1 MKRFALHGKTVV
13 ITGGARGLGLAIAR
27 EAARRGAKLGLLA
40 RSEDEL
46 SAARAELS
54 IAGTSVST
62 AVCDV
67 RNAEDVAKT
76 LAAFAHDLGPIDAL
90 FNVAGV
96 ISVGPLGAL
105 SLDDYRDAIETNF
118 LGAVYAIEAVR
129 PGMQARRSGRIVNIT
144 SLGGKVGIPHML
156 PYCASKYALIG
167 YSAALRSE
175 LQRDGV
181 RVVSIV
187 PGLMRTGSP
196 PHATFA
202 GQPRKEYVT
211 FALSDSLPFLSVDVK
226 YAARLIVD
234 ACERGTAEKIVGWQ
248 AKVAIAA
255 ATLAPRAVENVLGLV
270 NRFLPGPG
278 TGEHRSGFTSESR
291 ITQSFLTTLG
301 RRASVEQN
309 ELLEIPG
316 G

>member
-1 MKRFALHGKTVV
+1 MKRFALGGKTVV

-27 EAARRGAKLGLLA
+27 EAARRGARLGLLA

-46 SAARAELS
+46 RAARAEFA
-54 IAGTSVST
+54 IAGVTIST

-67 RNAEDVAKT
+67 RNADEISTT
-76 LAAFAHDLGPIDAL
+76 LASFARELGPIDAL

-105 SLDDYRDAIETNF
+105 TLDDYRDAIETNF

-129 PGMQARRSGRIVNIT
+129 PSMQARRAGRIVNIT

-167 YSAALRSE
+167 YSSALRAE
-175 LQRDGV
+175 LKRDGV

-196 PHATFA
+196 PQATFA
-202 GQPRKEYVT
+202 GQPRKEYAT

-226 YAARLIVD
+226 HAARLIVN

-248 AKVAIAA
+248 ANVAIAA
-255 ATLAPRAVENVLGLV
+255 ATIAPRAVENLLGFV

-278 TGEHRSGFTSESR
+278 NGEHRSGFASESPL
-291 ITQSFLTTLG
+291 TQSFLTTLG

-309 ELLEIPG
+309 ELLDLR
-316 G
+316 

>member
-1 MKRFALHGKTVV
+1 MHGKAVV
-13 ITGGARGLGLAIAR
+13 VTGGARGLGLAIAR
-27 EAARRGAKLGLLA
+27 EAAKRGAKLGLFA
-40 RSEDEL
+40 RSQDEL
-46 SAARAELS
+46 NAARAELTRG
-54 IAGTSVST
+54 GTTVST

-67 RNAEDVAKT
+67 RNADDVATT
-76 LAAFAHDLGPIDAL
+76 LAGFARDLGPIDAL

-105 SLDDYRDAIETNF
+105 TLDDYRDAIETNF

-129 PGMQARRSGRIVNIT
+129 PSMQARRSGRIVNIT

-167 YSAALRSE
+167 YSAALRAE
-175 LQRDGV
+175 LKRDGIG
-181 RVVSIV
+181 VVSIV

-255 ATLAPRAVENVLGLV
+255 ATAAPRAVENVLGFV

-278 TGEHRSGFTSESR
+278 NGEHRSGFASESGVTR
-291 ITQSFLTTLG
+291 SFLTALG
-301 RRASVEQN
+301 RRASFEQN
-309 ELLEIPG
+309 ELIDQPQA
-316 G
+316 

>member
-1 MKRFALHGKTVV
+1 MKRFALDGKTVA

-27 EAARRGAKLGLLA
+27 EAARRGAKLGLFA
-40 RSEDEL
+40 RSEEEL
-46 SAARAELS
+46 SAARAEFA
-54 IAGTSVST
+54 IAGVTVST

-67 RNAEDVAKT
+67 RNAADVATT
-76 LAAFAHDLGPIDAL
+76 LDSFARELGPIDAL

-96 ISVGPLGAL
+96 ISVGPVGAL

-129 PGMQARRSGRIVNIT
+129 PSMQARHSGRIVNIT

-167 YSAALRSE
+167 YSAALRAE
-175 LQRDGV
+175 LQRDGI
-181 RVVSIV
+181 RVVSII

-211 FALSDSLPFLSVDVK
+211 FALSDSLPFLSVDVR

-255 ATLAPRAVENVLGLV
+255 ATVAPRAVENVLGFV
-270 NRFLPGPG
+270 NRFVPGPG
-278 TGEHRSGFTSESR
+278 NGEHRSGFASESP
-291 ITQSFLTTLG
+291 ITQSFLTKLG
-301 RRASVEQN
+301 RNASAEQN
-309 ELLEIPG
+309 ELVDLPQV
-316 G
+316 

>member
-27 EAARRGAKLGLLA
+27 EAARRGAKLALLA
-40 RSEDEL
+40 RSEPEL
-46 SAARAELS
+46 NAARAELS
-54 IAGTSVST
+54 IGGTTVST

-67 RNAEDVAKT
+67 RDADDVAKT
-76 LAAFAHDLGPIDAL
+76 LATFARDLGPIDAL

-129 PGMQARRSGRIVNIT
+129 PSMQARRSGRIVNIT

-167 YSAALRSE
+167 YSAALRAE
-175 LQRDGV
+175 LKRDGIG
-181 RVVSIV
+181 VVSIV

-211 FALSDSLPFLSVDVK
+211 FALSDSLPFLSVDVRH
-226 YAARLIVD
+226 AARIIVE
-234 ACERGTAEKIVGWQ
+234 ASERGTAEKIVGWQ

-255 ATLAPRAVENVLGLV
+255 ATVAPRAVENVLGLV
-270 NRFLPGPG
+270 NRILPGPG
-278 TGEHRSGFTSESR
+278 NGEHRSGFASESP
-291 ITQSFLTTLG
+291 ITQSFLTGLG
-301 RRASVEQN
+301 RRASHEQN
-309 ELLEIPG
+309 ELLDPR
-316 G
+316 

>member
-1 MKRFALHGKTVV
+1 MHGKAVV
-13 ITGGARGLGLAIAR
+13 VTGGARGLGLAIAR
-27 EAARRGAKLGLLA
+27 EAAKRGAKLGLFA
-40 RSEDEL
+40 RSQDEL
-46 SAARAELS
+46 NAARAELTRG
-54 IAGTSVST
+54 GTTVST

-67 RNAEDVAKT
+67 RNADDVATT
-76 LAAFAHDLGPIDAL
+76 LAGFARDLGPIDAL

-105 SLDDYRDAIETNF
+105 TLDDYRDAIETNF

-129 PGMQARRSGRIVNIT
+129 PSMQARRSGRIVNIT

-167 YSAALRSE
+167 YSAALRAE
-175 LQRDGV
+175 LKRDGIG
-181 RVVSIV
+181 VVSIV

-255 ATLAPRAVENVLGLV
+255 ATAAPRAVENALGFV

-278 TGEHRSGFTSESR
+278 NGEHRSGFASESGVTR
-291 ITQSFLTTLG
+291 SFLTALG
-301 RRASVEQN
+301 RRASFEQN
-309 ELLEIPG
+309 ELIDQPQA
-316 G
+316 

>member
-1 MKRFALHGKTVV
+1 MKRFALDGKTVV

-40 RSEDEL
+40 RSAEEL
-46 SAARAELS
+46 RVAHAEFAT
-54 IAGTSVST
+54 AGVAVST

-67 RNAEDVAKT
+67 RDAAAVATT
-76 LAAFAHDLGPIDAL
+76 LGTFERELGPIDAL

-105 SLDDYRDAIETNF
+105 TLDDYRDAIETNF

-129 PGMQARRSGRIVNIT
+129 PSMQARRSGRIVNIT

-167 YSAALRSE
+167 YSSALRAE
-175 LQRDGV
+175 LKRDGIG
-181 RVVSIV
+181 VVSIV

-255 ATLAPRAVENVLGLV
+255 ATVAPRAVENVLGLV

-278 TGEHRSGFTSESR
+278 TGEHRSGFASESR
-291 ITQSFLTTLG
+291 VTQSFLTALG
-301 RRASVEQN
+301 RRATVEQN
-309 ELLEIPG
+309 ELVDIR
-316 G
+316 

>member
-1 MKRFALHGKTVV
+1 MKRFALDGKTVV

-40 RSEDEL
+40 RSAEEL
-46 SAARAELS
+46 RVAHAEFAT
-54 IAGTSVST
+54 AGVAVST

-67 RNAEDVAKT
+67 RDAAAVATT
-76 LAAFAHDLGPIDAL
+76 LGTFERELGPIDAL

-105 SLDDYRDAIETNF
+105 TLDDYRDAIETNF

-129 PGMQARRSGRIVNIT
+129 PSMQARRSGRIVNIT

-167 YSAALRSE
+167 YSSALRAE
-175 LQRDGV
+175 LKRDGIG
-181 RVVSIV
+181 VVSIV

-211 FALSDSLPFLSVDVK
+211 FALTDSLPFLSVDVK

-248 AKVAIAA
+248 AKLAIAA
-255 ATLAPRAVENVLGLV
+255 ATVTPRAVENVLGLV

-278 TGEHRSGFTSESR
+278 TGEHRSGFASESR
-291 ITQSFLTTLG
+291 VTQSFLTALG
-301 RRASVEQN
+301 RRATVEQN
-309 ELLEIPG
+309 ELVDIR
-316 G
+316 

>member
-27 EAARRGAKLGLLA
+27 EAARRGAKLALLA
-40 RSEDEL
+40 RSEPEL
-46 SAARAELS
+46 NAARAELS
-54 IAGTSVST
+54 IGGTTVST

-67 RNAEDVAKT
+67 RDADDVAKT
-76 LAAFAHDLGPIDAL
+76 LATFARDLGPIDAL

-129 PGMQARRSGRIVNIT
+129 PSMQARRSGRIVNIT

-167 YSAALRSE
+167 YSAALRAE
-175 LQRDGV
+175 LKRDGIG
-181 RVVSIV
+181 VVSIV

-211 FALSDSLPFLSVDVK
+211 FALSDSLPFLSVDVRH
-226 YAARLIVD
+226 AARMIVE

-255 ATLAPRAVENVLGLV
+255 TTIAPRAVENVLGLV
-270 NRFLPGPG
+270 NRILPGPAN
-278 TGEHRSGFTSESR
+278 GEHRSGFASESP
-291 ITQSFLTTLG
+291 ITQSFLTGLG
-301 RRASVEQN
+301 RRASHEQN
-309 ELLEIPG
+309 ELLDPR
-316 G
+316 

>member
-1 MKRFALHGKTVV
+1 MKRFGMKGKTAV

-40 RSEDEL
+40 RSAEEL
-46 SAARAELS
+46 RVAHAEFASA
-54 IAGTSVST
+54 GVPVST

-67 RNAEDVAKT
+67 RDAASVATT
-76 LAAFAHDLGPIDAL
+76 LETFARDLGPIDAL

-105 SLDDYRDAIETNF
+105 TLDDYRDAIETNF

-129 PGMQARRSGRIVNIT
+129 PSMQARHSGRIVNIT

-156 PYCASKYALIG
+156 PYCASKYALVG
-167 YSAALRSE
+167 YSAALRAE
-175 LQRDGV
+175 LKRDGIGV
-181 RVVSIV
+181 ISIV

-226 YAARLIVD
+226 HAARLIVD

-248 AKVAIAA
+248 AKAAIAA
-255 ATLAPRAVENVLGLV
+255 ATAAPRVVENVLGFV

-278 TGEHRSGFTSESR
+278 TGEHRSGFASESP

-301 RRASVEQN
+301 RRATVEQN
-309 ELLEIPG
+309 ELVDIR
-316 G
+316 

>member
-1 MKRFALHGKTVV
+1 
-13 ITGGARGLGLAIAR
+13 
-27 EAARRGAKLGLLA
+27 
-40 RSEDEL
+40 
-46 SAARAELS
+46 
-54 IAGTSVST
+54 
-62 AVCDV
+62 V

-144 SLGGKVGIPHML
+144 SLGGKLGIPHML

-211 FALSDSLPFLSVDVK
+211 FALSDSLPFLSVDVT

-278 TGEHRSGFTSESR
+278 TGEHRSGFASESR

>member
-1 MKRFALHGKTVV
+1 LF
-13 ITGGARGLGLAIAR
+13 
-27 EAARRGAKLGLLA
+27 A
-40 RSEDEL
+40 RSEEEL
-46 SAARAELS
+46 SAARAEFA
-54 IAGTSVST
+54 IAGVTVST

-67 RNAEDVAKT
+67 RNAADVATT
-76 LAAFAHDLGPIDAL
+76 LHSFARELGPIDAL

-96 ISVGPLGAL
+96 ISVGPVGAL
-105 SLDDYRDAIETNF
+105 TLDDYRDAIETNF

-129 PGMQARRSGRIVNIT
+129 PSMQARRSGRIVNIT

-167 YSAALRSE
+167 YSAALRAE
-175 LQRDGV
+175 LQRDGI

-234 ACERGTAEKIVGWQ
+234 ACERGTAEKIIGWQ

-255 ATLAPRAVENVLGLV
+255 ATVLPRAVENVLGFV

-278 TGEHRSGFTSESR
+278 NGEHRSGFSSESP
-291 ITQSFLTTLG
+291 ITQSLLTKLG
-301 RRASVEQN
+301 RNASVEQN
-309 ELLEIPG
+309 ELVEQPRA
-316 G
+316 